1 MAAYIWTGAVNND
14 YGNSGNWSGSP
25 LAVPGL
31 NDDITFS
38 GSVNCNLGAS
48 NRTVKSVTF
57 SGYTGTLQLIS
68 NLIVNGN
75 VTFQAG
81 AMNVSGTNALVIG
94 ANSTITPN
102 GGSWL
107 GNLTIGSTTIIA
119 TLVSGF
125 SVSGTITFV
134 GTVSLVGT
142 FFIRALGDVVAS
154 TNCIVSTPNANQ
166 TTLVLEGLTSKWSG
180 DGRLGCNVTFNSP
193 SSNFTIENNVVF
205 GSLVLGSASPQLN
218 FTSGASTTTTGS
230 TLTLVGS
237 VQLSVQTIVFNNV
250 TFAFG
255 AGATYTIS
263 LIQDLVVGGNLV
275 VGNGGSA
282 VHSISR
288 SATQKIFVRGN
299 LQVGTSN
306 SFINSINAA
315 VGVGGE
321 IVIQGNAST
330 TSTLSC
336 FGSGT
341 GANWCNIDVT
351 IDASANNV
359 ALSTTNEFN
368 FGNPSSAALTPRRF
382 KYTSGNFSAAGSTIN
397 LVNSILDMNGAQ
409 FNNVRIYGLNNFSLT
424 VNVQLQTN
432 TTITGNLLVGGLGGA
447 AIAALTLPTAGSA
460 TTLTIG
466 GGLTITNPLASSAI
480 SLNFV
485 GSGTISNSS
494 VSGVF
499 SFCNANVNING
510 VTYTVT
516 DFCFGNNATTGGLG
530 SFLPT
535 FKYNAGAL
543 SFTGTLYTSNV
554 KLDLG
559 AIQLNNLTTTLG
571 AQYASGYTITI
582 VAGAGVSNI
591 LRVNGNYVSSVQW
604 AGGLATTPYGTTTIN
619 ADTSTPLAQLD
630 VYGNVTM
637 CANGFTLTSTVGNS
651 KIYMKGTG
659 TFTTTNQI
667 GCGIDVYLQGNLT
680 LGQIWITNSKRLEY
694 ISGTLNI
701 AGSLTT
707 FSGTATLK
715 SLGQL
720 WGSIGV
726 RGSSNAIFDG
736 NINCLDLIT
745 YNDGGT
751 ATYLAGVAAGVEVT
765 IRRNLTLGN
774 TSPLFSVNNTPVG
787 TFAVSK
793 LIMTAAASDGSLG
806 TWTSNAQ
813 RLAISLDLNAPT
825 RTIALSGQVF
835 FGNTQA
841 TTLTWFATTII
852 NALSGTILNV
862 TSCAL
867 DLGNQS
873 WGGLVAGANVAI
885 DFKSDA
891 RFTNVTLGTVASGTS
906 FNLNGISTPKIL
918 TITGNYTNNQTIGGV
933 FTANTFQP
941 VKIVFDGPGTWSGAG
956 ATQLNV
962 DLLSG
967 TRTLSGTLTWGGGA
981 VGGNKTLQST
991 GGSISGGSSTFIVSA
1006 SSTIDIDKATRGSFF
1021 NVTTASGIT
1030 LTLNAQM
1037 GALGTL
1043 ALSST
1048 AANITT
1054 FASSST
1060 FGWDAVN
1067 FTHGGGDT
1075 TCILNAGSTYNI
1087 SGTFTII
1094 GNNTTRAT
1102 LRSSKLS
1109 TFNLA
1114 TANGTTLTSAGVG
1127 GSPVEVGMV
1136 LSQASVV
1143 ASGGFAAIYPN
1154 RPILTSASGSPFT
1167 LNASFPVT
1175 PSVGPVNME
1184 AGIKAN
1190 LNLAVSTGNALILNV
1205 ITKDINSI
1213 GGQTIYAFNSYLDA
1227 PGNPQAN
1234 MFRTI
1239 NWNTL
1244 APPVS
1249 PIGIGF
1255 LSVT

>member
-1 MAAYIWTGAVNND
+1 MAVYTWTGAVNTD

-25 LAVPGL
+25 VAVPGL

-38 GSVNCNLGAS
+38 GSVNCNLGVS

-57 SGYTGTLQLIS
+57 SGYTGQLQLNS

-81 AMNVSGTNALVIG
+81 AMNVSGTNALVIA

-107 GNLTIGSTTIIA
+107 GNLTIGSTTIVA

-142 FFIRALGDVVAS
+142 FFITALGDVVAS
-154 TNCIVSTPNANQ
+154 TNCIVSTPNATQ
-166 TTLVLEGLTSKWSG
+166 TTLVLAGLTSKWSG

-205 GSLVLGSASPQLN
+205 GSVVLGSASPQLN

-250 TFAFG
+250 NFAS
-255 AGATYTIS
+255 AANTTYTIS
-263 LIQDLVVGGNLV
+263 LIQDLIVGGNLV
-275 VGNGGSA
+275 VGVGGSA
-282 VHSISR
+282 THTISR
-288 SATQKIFVRGN
+288 SATQRIFVRGN
-299 LQVGTSN
+299 FQVGTSN
-306 SFINSINAA
+306 AQVNSINAA

-321 IVIQGNAST
+321 IVIQGNPST

-336 FGSGT
+336 FGT
-341 GANWCNIDVT
+341 NTTANWCNIDVT
-351 IDASANNV
+351 IDAGANNV
-359 ALSTTNEFN
+359 ALSTINEFH
-368 FGNPSSAALTPRRF
+368 FGNINSAALTPRRF

-409 FNNVRIYGLNNFSLT
+409 FNNVRIYGLQNASLT

-447 AIAALTLPTAGSA
+447 AAIAVFTLPTAGSA

-466 GGLTITNPLASSAI
+466 GGLTVTNPLGSNVI

-485 GSGTISNSS
+485 GSGTISGSP
-494 VSGVF
+494 
-499 SFCNANVNING
+499 FCNANININSG
-510 VTYTVT
+510 NYTVT
-516 DFCFGNNATTGGLG
+516 DFWFGNNNITGGFG
-530 SFLPT
+530 SFVPT
-535 FKYNAGAL
+535 FKYNAGSL
-543 SFTGTLYTSNV
+543 SFTGTFYTSNV
-554 KLDLG
+554 RLDLG
-559 AIQLNNLTTTLG
+559 AIPLNNLTTTSG

-582 VAGAGVSNI
+582 VAGAAVSNI
-591 LRVNGNYVSSVQW
+591 LRVNGNYVSSVLW
-604 AGGLATTPYGTTTIN
+604 TGLSTSTYGTTTIN
-619 ADTSTPLAQLD
+619 PDPTTPNAQLD

-637 CANGFTLTSTVGNS
+637 SNNTPALGGTFGNS

-659 TFTTTNQI
+659 TFTTNNAN
-667 GCGIDVYLQGNLT
+667 GCGIDVYLQGNVT
-680 LGQIWITNSKRLEY
+680 LGQIWMTNSKRLEY
-694 ISGTLNI
+694 ISGTLTTTN
-701 AGSLTT
+701 SLTT
-707 FSGTATLK
+707 IIGFATIK

-720 WGSIGV
+720 WGDIGL
-726 RGSSNAIFDG
+726 RGNSVAIFDG
-736 NINCLDLIT
+736 NINCRDLIT

-751 ATYLAGVAAGVEVT
+751 GMYLNGVAAGVEVT
-765 IRRNLTLGN
+765 IRRNLTLAN
-774 TSPLFSVNNTPVG
+774 TAALLTLANFPVG
-787 TFAVSK
+787 VFAISK
-793 LIMTAAASDGSLG
+793 LIMTAAASEGSLG
-806 TWTSNAQ
+806 VWTGSAQ
-813 RLAISLDLNAPT
+813 RLGISLDLNAPT
-825 RTIALSGQVF
+825 RTIQVSGQVN
-835 FGNTQA
+835 FGNAQA
-841 TTLTWFATTII
+841 TTLTYFANTTI
-852 NALSGTILNV
+852 NASGSTLAV
-862 TSCAL
+862 TSCSL
-867 DLGNQS
+867 DLGNQL
-873 WGGLVAGANVAI
+873 WGALVAGSNTAI
-885 DFKSDA
+885 HFISDA
-891 RFTNVTLGTVASGTS
+891 TFTNVTLGTVASGTS

-933 FTANTFQP
+933 STANTFQP
-941 VKIVFDGPGTWSGAG
+941 VKIIFNGSGTWSGAG
-956 ATQLNV
+956 ATQLDI

-991 GGSISGGSSTFIVSA
+991 GGSIAGGSSTFIVSS
-1006 SSTIDIDKATRGSFF
+1006 SSTISIDKTTRGSFF
-1021 NVTTASGIT
+1021 NVTTASGIV

-1037 GALGTL
+1037 GVGGTL
-1043 ALSST
+1043 ALGTT
-1048 AANITT
+1048 AANTTT

-1087 SGTFTII
+1087 SGTFTML
-1094 GNNTTRAT
+1094 GANNTSRAT

-1109 TFNLA
+1109 IFNA
-1114 TANGTTLTSAGVG
+1114 TANGTALNLTAPSS
-1127 GSPVEVGMV
+1127 GSPIENGMAI
-1136 LSQASVV
+1136 SQATGIVP
-1143 ASGGFAAIYPN
+1143 SGTGFAAIYPN
-1154 RPILTSASGSPFT
+1154 RPLITGGTGLNWTIAPAS
-1167 LNASFPVT
+1167 T
-1175 PSVGPVNME
+1175 PITGPINME
-1184 AGIKAN
+1184 AGVKAN
-1190 LNLAVSTGNALILNV
+1190 LNLAVGTGVALVLYAT
-1205 ITKDINSI
+1205 TKDINSI
-1213 GGQTIYAFNSYLDA
+1213 GGQTIYAFQSYLDA

>member
-1 MAAYIWTGAVNND
+1 MAAYTWTGAASTA
-14 YGNSGNWSGSP
+14 YATAANWTP
-25 LAVPGL
+25 LPPLGFPQPA
-31 NDDITFS
+31 DTITFS
-38 GSVNCNLGAS
+38 GGVNCDLGGA
-48 NRTVKSVTF
+48 NRTVQGVTF
-57 SGYTGTLQLIS
+57 SSYTGTLALTG

-75 VTFQAG
+75 VAFQAG
-81 AMNVSGTNALVIG
+81 AMNVSGTNALIIG
-94 ANSTITPN
+94 NNSTITPN

-107 GNLTIGSTTIIA
+107 GNLTIGSGTASIVV

-134 GTVSLVGT
+134 ATVSLVGT
-142 FFIRALGDVVAS
+142 FFITALGDVVAS

-166 TTLVLEGLTSKWSG
+166 TTLVLAGLTSKWSG
-180 DGRLGCNVTFNSP
+180 DGRLGCNITFNSLG
-193 SSNFTIENNVVF
+193 SNFIIENNVVF
-205 GSLVLGSASPQLN
+205 GSVVLGSASPQLN
-218 FTSGASTTTTGS
+218 FTSGASVTTTGS

-250 TFAFG
+250 NFASISNVLW
-255 AGATYTIS
+255 TIS

-275 VGNGGSA
+275 VGVGGSA
-282 VHSISR
+282 AHQISR
-288 SATQKIFVRGN
+288 SAEQKIFVRGN

-306 SFINSINAA
+306 TQVNSINAA

-321 IVIQGNAST
+321 IVIQGNPST

-336 FGSGT
+336 FGSGV
-341 GANWCNIDVT
+341 GANWCNINVT
-351 IDASANNV
+351 IDATTNNV

-397 LVNSILDMNGAQ
+397 LVNSILDLGAAQ
-409 FNNVRIYGLNNFSLT
+409 FNNVRIYGLNNSSLT

-447 AIAALTLPTAGSA
+447 AIAVLTLPTAGSA

-466 GGLTITNPLASSAI
+466 GGLTIVNPLGSSAI

-485 GSGTISNSS
+485 GSGTIS
-494 VSGVF
+494 GAP
-499 SFCNANVNING
+499 FCNANININSG
-510 VTYTVT
+510 TYTVT
-516 DFCFGNNATTGGLG
+516 DFYFGNNAVTGGFG

-535 FKYNAGAL
+535 FKYNGGSL
-543 SFTGTLYTSNV
+543 NFTGTIFTANV
-554 KLDLG
+554 KFDLG
-559 AIQLNNLTTTLG
+559 AIQLNNLTTTIS

-582 VAGAGVSNI
+582 VAGAPVSNI
-591 LRVNGNYVSSVQW
+591 LRVNGNYVSSIQW
-604 AGGLATTPYGTTTIN
+604 TGLATSPYGTTTIN
-619 ADTSTPLAQLD
+619 ADSTTPNAQLD

-637 CANGFTLTSTVGNS
+637 CNNNSILGGTFGNS

-659 TFTTTNQI
+659 TFTTNGQN
-667 GCGIDVYLQGNLT
+667 GCGIDVYLQGNVT

-707 FSGTATLK
+707 FIGTATLK

-720 WGSIGV
+720 WGDIGV
-726 RGSSNAIFDG
+726 RGNSNAVFDG
-736 NINCLDLIT
+736 NINCRDLIA
-745 YNDGGT
+745 YSDGGS

-774 TSPLFSVNNTPVG
+774 TSPLLSTNNQPVG

-793 LIMTAAASDGSLG
+793 LIMTAAASDGGVG

-825 RTIALSGQVF
+825 RTIQLSGQVF
-835 FGNTQA
+835 FGNTVA
-841 TTLTWFATTII
+841 TTLTWFPTTII

-862 TSCAL
+862 INCSL
-867 DLGNQS
+867 DLGNQL

-885 DFKSDA
+885 HLISDA
-891 RFTNVTLGTVASGTS
+891 KFTNVTLGAAAGQPV
-906 FNLNGISTPKIL
+906 NLNGITTPKIL
-918 TITGNYTNNQTIGGV
+918 TITGSFTNNQANIGV

-941 VKIVFDGPGTWSGAG
+941 VKIIFDGSGTWSGVG
-956 ATQLNV
+956 ATQLDV

-967 TRTLSGTLTWGGGA
+967 TRTLSGTVTWGGGA
-981 VGGNKTLQST
+981 VGGNKTIQST
-991 GGSISGGSSTFIVSA
+991 GGSISGGSSTFVIPS
-1006 SSTIDIDKATRGSFF
+1006 SSTINIDKATRGSFF
-1021 NVTTASGIT
+1021 NVTTGAGIT

-1060 FGWDAVN
+1060 FGWDAGN

-1075 TCILNAGSTYNI
+1075 TCILNAGTTYNI
-1087 SGTFTII
+1087 SGTLTII
-1094 GNNTTRAT
+1094 GSSNTTRAT

-1167 LNASFPVT
+1167 LNPSFPVT

-1190 LNLAVSTGNALILNV
+1190 LNLAVSTGNALVLNV
-1205 ITKDINSI
+1205 TTKDINSI

-1227 PGNPQAN
+1227 AGNPQAN